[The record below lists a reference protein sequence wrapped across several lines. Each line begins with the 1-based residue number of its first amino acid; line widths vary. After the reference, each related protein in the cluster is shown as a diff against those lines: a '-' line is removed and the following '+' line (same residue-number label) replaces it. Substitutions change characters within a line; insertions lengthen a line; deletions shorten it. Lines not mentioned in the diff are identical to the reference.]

1 MFSALD
7 KTSTVQRGD
16 EEDDDNSKPSSRF
29 QIESFFFF
37 FGETAGDR
45 QLMKLAAQ
53 TFPGAKIGIS
63 SAEKSL
69 MKDKYAKGQVPNGMI
84 TRY

>member
-29 QIESFFFF
+29 QIESSF
-37 FGETAGDR
+37 FGETASDR
-45 QLMKLAAQ
+45 QLMKLATQ
-53 TFPGAKIGIS
+53 TFPGAKIGMS
-63 SAEKSL
+63 SAEKKL